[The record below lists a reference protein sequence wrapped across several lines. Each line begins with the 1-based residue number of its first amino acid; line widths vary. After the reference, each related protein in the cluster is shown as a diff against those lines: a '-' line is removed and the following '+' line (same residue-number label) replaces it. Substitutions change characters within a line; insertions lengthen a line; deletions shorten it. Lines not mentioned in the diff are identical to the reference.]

1 MVNNS
6 TNINKSNNQPRLTLN
21 HWTQK
26 KTMTY
31 GIGNPGPGLGQAH
44 KCGRVKQ
51 VNGILTSSWLI
62 IARHPE
68 DLFFLWFIYQNVS
81 NS

>member
-1 MVNNS
+1 
-6 TNINKSNNQPRLTLN
+6 
-21 HWTQK
+21 
-26 KTMTY
+26 MTY

-62 IARHPE
+62 IARHSE